1 MHIALLMLG
10 NSHLNAYFT
19 CPNNTIDLGMKF
31 VPAFMVGK
39 QPSVKLG
46 QAFITYETNIIIL
59 ENK

>member
-1 MHIALLMLG
+1 M
-10 NSHLNAYFT
+10 
-19 CPNNTIDLGMKF
+19 DLGMKF
-31 VPAFMVGK
+31 VPAFVLGK